1 MAEARPFRPGLAPTS
16 TRRYWE
22 KYGVAYLFLL
32 PSVLLYAVF
41 MLYPLVNAVYLSLTN
56 WNGVEATKGFVG
68 LSNYARLAQDSLFWL
83 SLRNNL
89 VWVVVGTVVPIAFAL
104 LLAVLLWGR
113 TWGGTLFRT
122 AYFIPQVLPLAIVG
136 IIWGWIYNPI
146 FGALNHALET
156 VGLEFLT
163 RGWLGDPGIAL
174 FAVLAAAIWRSI
186 GFVFVIILA
195 GLQNVD
201 MDLMDAARIDGANAL
216 QRLLN
221 VTIPQL
227 SNVLTMVT
235 AILLIGGFQV
245 FDIIFVMTGGG
256 PANSTQVIATY
267 TYQSAFME
275 NRVGYGAALS
285 LVIAAIS
292 LVATLIFIRV
302 RERQG

>member
-1 MAEARPFRPGLAPTS
+1 MAQARPFRLGATPLSA
-16 TRRYWE
+16 RRYWE

-32 PSVLLYAVF
+32 PSMLLYALFV
-41 MLYPLVNAVYLSLTN
+41 LYPFVNAIYLSLTD
-56 WNGVEATKGFVG
+56 WNGVEAVKRFVG
-68 LSNYARLAQDSLFWL
+68 LSNYVKLTQDSLFWL

-89 VWVVVGTVVPIAFAL
+89 VWVVVGTVAPITIAL
-104 LLAVLLWGR
+104 ILAVLLWGR

-122 AYFIPQVLPLAIVG
+122 AYFIPQVLPLAVVG
-136 IIWGWIYNPI
+136 IIWGWIYNPV
-146 FGALNHALET
+146 FGALNHALEAT
-156 VGLEFLT
+156 GLEFLT
-163 RGWLGDPGIAL
+163 RGWLGDPEVAL

-201 MDLMDAARIDGANAL
+201 LDLMDAARIDGANAL
-216 QRLLN
+216 QRLRN

-256 PANSTQVIATY
+256 PANSTHVIATY

-285 LVIAAIS
+285 LVIAVVS